1 MKSKDLES
9 SKSCISDF
17 VDDKRSDCLQNRLTA
32 QADWFTSRPLAQP
45 EGFAVPVPQGFE
57 VYEEVVVIFPNKRPR
72 SPMDCPG
79 RLVPDHLPRGE
90 DDLVAP
96 PVIVLDVER
105 PGLLHLLA
113 DVEDGG
119 DDVSV
124 EPVHVRGQPGPVG
137 VSPVTICQSWR
148 T

>member
-1 MKSKDLES
+1 MIKKLIIIIIS
-9 SKSCISDF
+9 S
-17 VDDKRSDCLQNRLTA
+17 L
-32 QADWFTSRPLAQP
+32 FTKYFPSSRPEFVHVDWLTSGP
-45 EGFAVPVPQGFE
+45 LSHREGLAVPVPEGFE

-79 RLVPDHLPRGE
+79 RLVPDHLARGE

-124 EPVHVRGQPGPVG
+124 EPVHVRGHPGPVG
-137 VSPVTICQSWR
+137 VPPGAICQSRR